1 MPATE
6 TNTYPITPEQLK
18 SIKFRSVKRGGYDPE
33 EVDLF
38 IHQLATILSQSP
50 EDIFGKGA
58 SSGEA
63 LDADSAAQRLLSAAQ
78 RTADELISASK
89 EQATQL
95 IASAEAQADNVKRI
109 VSEEARQ
116 MAEEAQLELRDAISH
131 LMERKKRLVE
141 DCSALSAELQ
151 AGKDQLLT
159 TLEEIKLMI
168 NVDDTFTFDSQLDD
182 DDEGKESQ
190 KTAEPSELFL
200 QDENLKDVDNSTQAT
215 LELSQADLISVD
227 ELMDSPPELT
237 LIRNAETNEDWL
249 NKEVKKTE
257 EDMSDINP
265 SEGWDFET
273 PTELIQTI
281 QDENITTGDRFFE
294 ELESQDKSPLG
305 KADDRT
311 NEAMD
316 DFFGGKS

>member
-1 MPATE
+1 MAATE
-6 TNTYPITPEQLK
+6 SKTYPITPEQIK
-18 SIKFRSVKRGGYDPE
+18 SVKFSNIKRGGYDPE

-38 IHQLATILSQSP
+38 IHQLTTIISRSP
-50 EDIFGKGA
+50 EDIFGQRT
-58 SSGEA
+58 SPEER

-78 RTADELISASK
+78 RTADQLIADSK

-109 VSEEARQ
+109 VTEEARQ
-116 MAEEAQLELRDAISH
+116 MAEEAQSKLKADISD
-131 LMERKKRLVE
+131 LTDKKKRLLE

-168 NVDDTFTFDSQLDD
+168 SVDDTLTFHNQLDD
-182 DDEGKESQ
+182 NDEGKDSQ
-190 KTAEPSELFL
+190 KISASSELYEE
-200 QDENLKDVDNSTQAT
+200 DENQEGTDNSSQAIV
-215 LELSQADLISVD
+215 ELSQADLISVD

-249 NKEVKKTE
+249 NNEVKKTE
-257 EDMSDINP
+257 EDMSDDDLP
-265 SEGWDFET
+265 EEWDFEA
-273 PTELIQTI
+273 PTELIQI
-281 QDENITTGDRFFE
+281 VQDENITTGDRFFE

-305 KADDRT
+305 KPNEQT
-311 NEAMD
+311 SEAMD
-316 DFFGGKS
+316 DFFGG

>member
-1 MPATE
+1 MAATE
-6 TNTYPITPEQLK
+6 SKTYPITPEQLK
-18 SIKFRSVKRGGYDPE
+18 SIKFTNIKRGGYDPK

-38 IHQLATILSQSP
+38 VHQLATIINSAP
-50 EDIFGKGA
+50 EDIFGQGN
-58 SSGEA
+58 SSEER

-78 RTADELISASK
+78 RTADQLIAESK

-116 MAEEAQLELRDAISH
+116 MAEEAQFELKEAISG
-131 LMERKKRLVE
+131 LEEKKKRLIE

-151 AGKDQLLT
+151 AGRDQLLT

-168 NVDDTFTFDSQLDD
+168 NVDDTFTFRNQSNDDNEGIENEKISESSEFYEKDDNQQRIGNSSQ
-182 DDEGKESQ
+182 
-190 KTAEPSELFL
+190 AI
-200 QDENLKDVDNSTQAT
+200 V
-215 LELSQADLISVD
+215 ELSQADLISVD

-237 LIRNAETNEDWL
+237 LIRNSETNEDWL

-257 EDMSDINP
+257 EDMSEDDQ
-265 SEGWDFET
+265 SEEWDFES
-273 PTELIQTI
+273 PTELIQTV

-294 ELESQDKSPLG
+294 ELESQEKSPLG
-305 KADDRT
+305 KADEQT

-316 DFFGGKS
+316 DFFGG

>member
-1 MPATE
+1 MAATE
-6 TNTYPITPEQLK
+6 SKTYPITSEQLK
-18 SIKFRSVKRGGYDPE
+18 SIKFTNIKRGGYDPE

-38 IHQLATILSQSP
+38 IHQLATILNSAP
-50 EDIFGKGA
+50 EDIFGQGN
-58 SSGEA
+58 SSEER
-63 LDADSAAQRLLSAAQ
+63 LHADSAAQRLLSAAQ
-78 RTADELISASK
+78 RTADQLIADSK

-116 MAEEAQLELRDAISH
+116 MAEEAQFGLKEAISG
-131 LMERKKRLVE
+131 LEEKKKRLIE

-168 NVDDTFTFDSQLDD
+168 NVDDTFTFRNQLDD
-182 DDEGKESQ
+182 DNEGIENEKISES
-190 KTAEPSELFL
+190 SELFEE
-200 QDENLKDVDNSTQAT
+200 DDNQQRLGNSSQAIV
-215 LELSQADLISVD
+215 ELSQADLISVD

-237 LIRNAETNEDWL
+237 LIRNSETNEDWL

-257 EDMSDINP
+257 EDMSEHDQ
-265 SEGWDFET
+265 SEEWDFEA
-273 PTELIQTI
+273 PTELIQTV
-281 QDENITTGDRFFE
+281 QDDNITTGDRFFE
-294 ELESQDKSPLG
+294 ELESQEKSPLG
-305 KADDRT
+305 KADEQT

-316 DFFGGKS
+316 DFFGG

>member
-1 MPATE
+1 MAATE
-6 TNTYPITPEQLK
+6 SKTYPITPEQLK
-18 SIKFRSVKRGGYDPE
+18 SIKFTNIKRGGYDPE

-38 IHQLATILSQSP
+38 LHQLATIINRDP
-50 EDIFGKGA
+50 EDIFGQGT
-58 SSGEA
+58 SSEER

-78 RTADELISASK
+78 RTADQLIADSK

-116 MAEEAQLELRDAISH
+116 MAEEAQFELKEAISD
-131 LMERKKRLVE
+131 LMDRKERLIE

-168 NVDDTFTFDSQLDD
+168 DADDTFTFHNQLDD
-182 DDEGKESQ
+182 DNEGMENEKISESIELYEGDNNQ
-190 KTAEPSELFL
+190 QRMVNSSEAI
-200 QDENLKDVDNSTQAT
+200 V
-215 LELSQADLISVD
+215 ELSQADLISVD

-237 LIRNAETNEDWL
+237 LIRNSETNEDWL

-257 EDMSDINP
+257 EDLSNNDQLD
-265 SEGWDFET
+265 EWDFEA
-273 PTELIQTI
+273 PTELIQVV

-294 ELESQDKSPLG
+294 ELECQDKSPLG
-305 KADDRT
+305 KADEQT

-316 DFFGGKS
+316 DFFGD

>member
-1 MPATE
+1 MAATE
-6 TNTYPITPEQLK
+6 SKTYPITPEQLK
-18 SIKFRSVKRGGYDPE
+18 SIKFSNIKRGGYDPE

-38 IHQLATILSQSP
+38 LHQLATIISRSP
-50 EDIFGKGA
+50 ENIFEQGT
-58 SSGEA
+58 SSEERP
-63 LDADSAAQRLLSAAQ
+63 DTDSAAQRLLSAAQ
-78 RTADELISASK
+78 RTADQLIADSK

-116 MAEEAQLELRDAISH
+116 MAEEAQFELKEAISG
-131 LMERKKRLVE
+131 LEEKKKRLIE

-168 NVDDTFTFDSQLDD
+168 NVDDTFTFRNQLDD
-182 DDEGKESQ
+182 DGAGTENQ
-190 KTAEPSELFL
+190 KILEPSELYV
-200 QDENLKDVDNSTQAT
+200 EDNNQQKMGITSQPIV
-215 LELSQADLISVD
+215 ELSQADLISVD

-237 LIRNAETNEDWL
+237 LIRNSETNEDWL

-257 EDMSDINP
+257 EGMTDHDQL
-265 SEGWDFET
+265 EEWDFEA
-273 PTELIQTI
+273 PTELIQTV
-281 QDENITTGDRFFE
+281 QDESITTGDRFFE
-294 ELESQDKSPLG
+294 ELENEDNSPLG
-305 KADDRT
+305 KADKQT

-316 DFFGGKS
+316 DFFGG

>member
-1 MPATE
+1 MAATE
-6 TNTYPITPEQLK
+6 SKTYPITPEQLK
-18 SIKFRSVKRGGYDPE
+18 SIKFRSIKRGGYDPE

-38 IHQLATILSQSP
+38 VHQLATIISHSP
-50 EDIFGKGA
+50 EDIFGKGT
-58 SSGEA
+58 SSEEGF
-63 LDADSAAQRLLSAAQ
+63 DTDSAAQRLLSAAQ
-78 RTADELISASK
+78 RTADQLIADSK

-109 VSEEARQ
+109 VSEEARE
-116 MAEEAQLELRDAISH
+116 MAEEAQLELKNAISELMHRKQH
-131 LMERKKRLVE
+131 LIE
-141 DCSALSAELQ
+141 DCQALSAELQ

-168 NVDDTFTFDSQLDD
+168 NVEETFTFHNQLDD
-182 DDEGKESQ
+182 DHTEMGNQEISES
-190 KTAEPSELFL
+190 SEFFVE
-200 QDENLKDVDNSTQAT
+200 DENLERGDNSTQAT

-257 EDMSDINP
+257 EDMSDLNP
-265 SEGWDFET
+265 SEDWDNEV
-273 PTELIQTI
+273 PTELIQTV

-305 KADDRT
+305 KADELT

-316 DFFGGKS
+316 DFFGN